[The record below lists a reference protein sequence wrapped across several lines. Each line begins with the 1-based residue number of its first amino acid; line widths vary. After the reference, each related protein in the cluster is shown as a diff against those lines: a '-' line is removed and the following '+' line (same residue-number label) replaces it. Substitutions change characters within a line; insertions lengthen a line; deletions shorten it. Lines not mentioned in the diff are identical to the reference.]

1 MTLAVLSR
9 FDGLLHAWSMN
20 LWQACWQGGLLV
32 LVIWAAV
39 RLLPSVPARC
49 QCWLWRLAMLKFV
62 VVLSLPAL
70 VDVPLLPATTVAAQT
85 QVQFCANGAVPSPQA
100 ARAPVAPVETS
111 QWFGIPTVL
120 RFLWLLGAGYSF
132 LRLGVAWSS
141 ACRLKRQGKTITDG
155 PIVEQLGVQSRLFGL
170 RTAPKLVEVPGG
182 GSPMLLGMLRPTI
195 VMPTGTHQRLNVQE
209 QAMVFGHELAHIHHG
224 DIVWGVVASL
234 VRSLFFFHPL
244 AWLCQR
250 QLRLAQEIAADELA
264 IAKQNHDP
272 IRYGSLLVSVIE
284 KIGLTMGSRPLVS
297 AISLE
302 TAGPVHSLTRRL
314 VAMSR
319 IDRASRWTLISSSV
333 LFGAVAMFG
342 LVPWR
347 LVAAEP
353 KTDGGIDQPQ
363 NFYQAKIRVNASRK
377 DQPAEQ
383 IMAPTLVCR
392 AGQTAFVSMSPD
404 KTEMLMVAVAS
415 SSDVKPK
422 HWIQARL
429 IMHPEGKMLAA
440 NDIRRFVEEDT
451 KHIRIPDQDR
461 KGCPV
466 RGRSGLT
473 IAHSVGSFELVVT
486 LGCDQDARA
495 IPDNDYDKRHGYV
508 AWHSDWIEAPT
519 DSTSTIR
526 VNWRD
531 GSRRLKID
539 VSVSPTE
546 NPKALAG
553 QLQAHGAP
561 TLKGQSSDRPLLRV
575 GDVSYVAEAAQN
587 E

>member
-9 FDGLLHAWSMN
+9 IDGLFHAWSMN

-39 RLLPSVPARC
+39 RLLPSMPARC
-49 QCWLWRLAMLKFV
+49 QCWFWRLAMLKFV

-70 VDVPLLPATTVAAQT
+70 VDVPLLPATTVETQT
-85 QVQFCANGAVPSPQA
+85 QVQFCATGAMPSPQA
-100 ARAPVAPVETS
+100 AQAPVDPIETS
-111 QWFGIPTVL
+111 QWFDVPAVL
-120 RFLWLLGAGYSF
+120 RCLWLLGAGYFF
-132 LRLGVAWSS
+132 LRLGGAWSS
-141 ACRLKRQGKTITDG
+141 AWCLKRKGKTITDG
-155 PIVEQLGVQSRLFGL
+155 PIVEQLGVQSRLLGL
-170 RTAPKLVEVPGG
+170 RTPPKLIEIPGG
-182 GSPMLLGMLRPTI
+182 GSPMLLGMFRPTI
-195 VMPTGTHQRLNVQE
+195 VMPTETHQRLSVQE
-209 QAMVFGHELAHIHHG
+209 QAMVFGHELAHIRHG

-234 VRSLFFFHPL
+234 VRSVFFFHPL

-264 IAKQNHDP
+264 ITGQNHDP

-319 IDRASRWTLISSSV
+319 IDRASRWTLISSGV

-353 KTDGGIDQPQ
+353 KADDGRDQPQ

-377 DQPAEQ
+377 DQPADQ
-383 IMAPTLVCR
+383 IMAPTLVYR
-392 AGQTAFVSMSPD
+392 AGQTAFVSMSSD
-404 KTEMLMVAVAS
+404 KTEVLMVAVAS
-415 SSDVKPK
+415 SSDATPK

-429 IMHPEGKMLAA
+429 IIHPEGKELAA
-440 NDIRRFVEEDT
+440 NDIGRFVQEDT

-461 KGCPV
+461 KGCPLRKNTALAENCDIGNSALIV
-466 RGRSGLT
+466 SLQ
-473 IAHSVGSFELVVT
+473 
-486 LGCDQDARA
+486 CDQDARA
-495 IPDNDYDKRHGYV
+495 IPDNDYGERHGYV

-519 DSTSTIR
+519 SSTSTILA
-526 VNWRD
+526 NQQD
-531 GSRRLKID
+531 ASRRLKID
-539 VSVSPTE
+539 VTVSPTE
-546 NPKALAG
+546 KPEALAAQSCG
-553 QLQAHGAP
+553 HESQL
-561 TLKGQSSDRPLLRV
+561 LKDSVTASR
-575 GDVSYVAEAAQN
+575 
-587 E
+587 